1 MTRKGHRTGSPRPVR
16 TGREAGILGRSWPF
30 LGLAFLLY
38 KMEINS
44 LLSLACLLPC
54 NEPIQHHKTG
64 DTKTTTRSL
73 PFNLIVTYRVSH
85 LPSSQVAPVTVSGSI
100 QVDAGCTWLVTP
112 LLMSPTPPFLPPRV
126 CVSSG
131 LASPGPS
138 AESSHSAGSSPS
150 QLTPHL

>member
-1 MTRKGHRTGSPRPVR
+1 MTRKGHRTGSPRPAR

-54 NEPIQHHKTG
+54 NEPVQHHKTG

-73 PFNLIVTYRVSH
+73 PFNLIITYRVSH

-112 LLMSPTPPFLPPRV
+112 LLQCPPHPASCLHGFVSVQALPLQVRPLSPVT
-126 CVSSG
+126 VSG
-131 LASPGPS
+131 AHHPN
-138 AESSHSAGSSPS
+138 
-150 QLTPHL
+150 